1 MGYTVY
7 ATSFY
12 NLVDQ
17 RSIVDKLLVP
27 KDIGMFSIKSLEDIA
42 LDYVNEVDYIIC
54 TSDVDVSR
62 FPKNKIIG
70 NYNTD
75 FINNKFKLYKF
86 LHKNFLFPE
95 TYKLN
100 DIEEARE
107 IVNNNK
113 NKKYIVKP
121 IYGSG
126 GLGIKWFSD
135 DVFADDEFLLQ
146 EYIVGDA
153 VSSSFLAYPNHE
165 IEFITSSDQIIGSK
179 SLGTQDFIY
188 CGNVIPYIKSNV
200 KINNISTKI
209 AKMCKLVGSNG
220 IDFVIKNNTVYVLEV
235 NPRIQGSYECVEN
248 SFDMNLV
255 EKHINAC
262 NNVPVNIPKVKQF
275 SVKLIPY
282 SLNEGTYNLSGI
294 CNVHDISEAN
304 YVFKKGEPI
313 STIIVSD
320 RILENAMGKAQK
332 IQKLVYDSFTK
343 KRI

>member
-1 MGYTVY
+1 MY

-17 RSIVDKLLVP
+17 RNVADKLLVP
-27 KDIGMFSIKSLEDIA
+27 ENIGMFSIKSLEDIA
-42 LDYVNEVDYIIC
+42 LDYVNEVDYIIF
-54 TSDVDVSR
+54 TGDADISR

-70 NYNTD
+70 NHNTD

-100 DIEEARE
+100 DIEEAGE
-107 IVNNNK
+107 IVNNN

-126 GLGIKWFSD
+126 GLGIRWFSED
-135 DVFADDEFLLQ
+135 MTVDDEFLLQ
-146 EYIVGDA
+146 EYIAGDA

-165 IEFITSSDQIIGSK
+165 IEFITSSDQITGSR
-179 SLGTQDFIY
+179 SLGTGDFIY
-188 CGNVIPYIKSNV
+188 CGNITPYIKSNV
-200 KINNISTKI
+200 KINNISAKI

-235 NPRIQGSYECVEN
+235 NPRIQGSFECVEN
-248 SFDMNLV
+248 SFDMNLA
-255 EKHINAC
+255 EKHINVC

-294 CNVHDISEAN
+294 CNVYDISEAN
-304 YVFKKGEPI
+304 YIFKKGEPV

-332 IQKLVYDSFTK
+332 IQKSVYNSFTGK
-343 KRI
+343 WL